1 MSATKQEKYN
11 TGCYLCYHSC
21 GAEVTVEDGKVVGI
35 QGIKE
40 HPLNKGEL
48 CPKAKVLTDH
58 LYHPDRLQYPL
69 KKVNGK
75 FERISWEQALSEIA
89 AKLNQLK
96 EEHGPEANAFFCGS
110 IGVESLEMVTLTHR
124 FRAAMESSQFFS
136 VESICYRMR
145 IRSRQITFG
154 KYPVE
159 EMDSPL
165 YILWGHNPDA
175 SDFPLSLALEENLK
189 KGSKVV
195 VIDPRRIPI
204 ADQAEM
210 YMAIRPGTDGALAL
224 ALIHVI
230 INENLYDAEFV
241 KKWTLGFDKLV
252 PHVQQYTPEW
262 AEKITYVPAD
272 DIRKLARL
280 FATTKGAGIFQGTCT
295 QDHSANGTQTDRAI
309 AILQSI
315 TGNINVPG
323 GWVVSPRL
331 KLANLT
337 LPSEG
342 KPLGADEYPLFYE
355 IWGRTSSYGVQN
367 MFHEQV
373 PDAIKSLIVVGGNPL
388 VTMPDS
394 NALKEAYRKLE
405 LLVVYEMFMTE
416 TAQEAHYVLPAAS
429 QLEYASLA
437 YNYNVCHCLPYM
449 MLREKA
455 IEPLY
460 EGKSTLYFFREL
472 AKACGIGD
480 KFPWE
485 TEEELVAD
493 EISPSGIDLE
503 TLKQQKDGVYY
514 TDKVYHVDDKTFY
527 TPSGLIEIYSEA
539 IKEAGHD
546 PLPTYLE
553 PTKSPQGPLWEKL
566 GERYPLVLATGIRR
580 LHSTNSQLR
589 NIEALR
595 LEEPHPLA
603 ELGPQTAA
611 QYGVEHADDVI
622 VETDRGWVKMKAH
635 VDERVMEGVVLV
647 PHGWSGD
654 ANCNRL
660 TDAACREPIMGYP
673 QFKGILCSI
682 RKADATA

>member
-355 IWGRTSSYGVQN
+355 I
-367 MFHEQV
+367 
-373 PDAIKSLIVVGGNPL
+373 LI
-388 VTMPDS
+388 
-394 NALKEAYRKLE
+394 RI
-405 LLVVYEMFMTE
+405 LL
-416 TAQEAHYVLPAAS
+416 
-429 QLEYASLA
+429 
-437 YNYNVCHCLPYM
+437 
-449 MLREKA
+449 
-455 IEPLY
+455 
-460 EGKSTLYFFREL
+460 
-472 AKACGIGD
+472 
-480 KFPWE
+480 
-485 TEEELVAD
+485 
-493 EISPSGIDLE
+493 
-503 TLKQQKDGVYY
+503 
-514 TDKVYHVDDKTFY
+514 
-527 TPSGLIEIYSEA
+527 
-539 IKEAGHD
+539 
-546 PLPTYLE
+546 
-553 PTKSPQGPLWEKL
+553 
-566 GERYPLVLATGIRR
+566 
-580 LHSTNSQLR
+580 
-589 NIEALR
+589 
-595 LEEPHPLA
+595 
-603 ELGPQTAA
+603 
-611 QYGVEHADDVI
+611 
-622 VETDRGWVKMKAH
+622 
-635 VDERVMEGVVLV
+635 
-647 PHGWSGD
+647 
-654 ANCNRL
+654 
-660 TDAACREPIMGYP
+660 
-673 QFKGILCSI
+673 
-682 RKADATA
+682 